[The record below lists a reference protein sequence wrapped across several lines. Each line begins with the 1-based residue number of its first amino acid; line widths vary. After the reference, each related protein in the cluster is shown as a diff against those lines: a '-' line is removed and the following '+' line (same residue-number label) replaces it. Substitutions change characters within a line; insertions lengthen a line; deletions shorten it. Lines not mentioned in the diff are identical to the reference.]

1 LDVLL
6 AVTAV
11 STSAA
16 VASGVLFAL
25 SRSSARRAHGR
36 AEAHARDASEALRL
50 LRAAMDAAP
59 AATVLLSDL
68 GVVVLTNAPA
78 RDMFA
83 EGKELE
89 GQNFLTLLGN
99 APAAFREALVGEQD
113 ALFTVREGEGADGE
127 GEGDT
132 FRLTK
137 RHVELDGRTCM
148 LLTVEQVTREVR
160 RQEVLVWKKLLRTL
174 SHELNNS
181 LAPISSLVHSAR
193 IIAGKPEHE
202 GKLARVFDTI
212 EERTT
217 HLQEFL
223 EGYVRFARLPK
234 PRPQR
239 VGWGTFLARVR
250 EMFPL
255 ARVHDPAAEAEGQGG
270 WFDPAQ
276 LEQVVLNLLK
286 NAEESGSP
294 REAVELEV
302 FAREDGG
309 FDVVVRDRGPGM
321 SREVL
326 GSALLPF
333 YSTKERGTGLGLAL
347 CREIVESHGGK
358 IRLQN
363 RDGGGLVVTCAL
375 PPKDVATSPATAK
388 ITLTL
393 G

>member
-1 LDVLL
+1 ML
-6 AVTAV
+6 AVTIV
-11 STSAA
+11 STTVAL
-16 VASGVLFAL
+16 ASGAALVLSVRA
-25 SRSSARRAHGR
+25 ARRARGQ
-36 AEAHARDASEALRL
+36 AEDRVRDASEALRL
-50 LRAAMDAAP
+50 LRTAMDAAP

-78 RDMFA
+78 REMFA

-89 GQNFLTLLGN
+89 GQNFLALLDQ
-99 APAAFREALVGEQD
+99 APAAFREALVGEED
-113 ALFTVREGEGADGE
+113 ALFTMNAGPAGSELEGEGE
-127 GEGDT
+127 T

-137 RHVELDGRTCM
+137 RHVMLDGRTCM

-160 RQEVLVWKKLLRTL
+160 RQEVEVWKKLIRSI
-174 SHELNNS
+174 SHEINNS
-181 LAPISSLVHSAR
+181 LAPISSLAHSAR
-193 IIAGKPEHE
+193 LIAGKPEHE

-212 EERTT
+212 EERTR

-223 EGYVRFARLPK
+223 EGYVRFARLPR
-234 PRPQR
+234 PRQQK
-239 VGWGTFLARVR
+239 VSWETFLARVR

-255 ARVHDPAAEAEGQGG
+255 ARVAPAPSGAEG
-270 WFDPAQ
+270 WFDPGQ

-294 REAVELEV
+294 RDQVALELV
-302 FAREDGG
+302 AHEDGSS
-309 FDVVVRDRGPGM
+309 DLVVSDRGPGM

-326 GSALLPF
+326 TSALLPF

-347 CREIVESHGGK
+347 CREIIESHGGK

-363 RDGGGLVVTCAL
+363 RDGGGLVVTCWL
-375 PPKDVATSPATAK
+375 PARDVATSLAAK
-388 ITLTL
+388 ITLTH

>member
-1 LDVLL
+1 M
-6 AVTAV
+6 
-11 STSAA
+11 
-16 VASGVLFAL
+16 
-25 SRSSARRAHGR
+25 
-36 AEAHARDASEALRL
+36 LRT
-50 LRAAMDAAP
+50 AMDAAP

-99 APAAFREALVGEQD
+99 APPAFREALVGEED
-113 ALFTVREGEGADGE
+113 ALFTVGADGG

-137 RHVELDGRTCM
+137 RHVELDGRMCM
-148 LLTVEQVTREVR
+148 LLTVEQVTKEVR
-160 RQEVLVWKKLLRTL
+160 RQEVEVWKKLLRTI
-174 SHELNNS
+174 SHEINNS

-193 IIAGKPEHE
+193 VIAGKPEHE

-223 EGYVRFARLPK
+223 EGYVRFARLPR
-234 PRPQR
+234 PRPQK
-239 VGWGTFLARVR
+239 VAWPLFLARLH

-255 ARVHDPAAEAEGQGG
+255 AVIDEPAASAEG
-270 WFDPAQ
+270 WFDPTQ
-276 LEQVVLNLLK
+276 IEQVLLNLLK
-286 NAEESGSP
+286 NAEESGSR
-294 REAVELEV
+294 REDVHLEV
-302 FAREDGG
+302 KMREDGG
-309 FDVVVRDRGPGM
+309 SDVIVSDRGPGM

-326 GSALLPF
+326 SSALLPF

-363 RDGGGLVVTCAL
+363 RDGGGLCVTCSL
-375 PPKDVATSPATAK
+375 PARDVVVSPAAAK
-388 ITLTL
+388 ITLTH

>member
-1 LDVLL
+1 MTVVSSSAALASMAALAL
-6 AVTAV
+6 AV
-11 STSAA
+11 
-16 VASGVLFAL
+16 
-25 SRSSARRAHGR
+25 RSARGARQK
-36 AEAHARDASEALRL
+36 AEARARDAGEALRM
-50 LRAAMDAAP
+50 LRTAMDAAP

-78 RDMFA
+78 REMFA

-99 APAAFREALVGEQD
+99 APPAFREALVGEED
-113 ALFTVREGEGADGE
+113 ALFTVGGDAD

-137 RHVELDGRTCM
+137 RHVQLDGRTCM

-160 RQEVLVWKKLLRTL
+160 RQEVEVWKKLLRTI
-174 SHELNNS
+174 SHEINNS

-193 IIAGKPEHE
+193 VIAGKPEHE
-202 GKLARVFDTI
+202 TKLARVFDTI
-212 EERTT
+212 EERTV
-217 HLQEFL
+217 HLHEFL
-223 EGYVRFARLPK
+223 EGYVRFARLPR
-234 PRPQR
+234 PRPQK
-239 VGWGTFLARVR
+239 VAWATFLGRVR

-255 ARVHDPAAEAEGQGG
+255 AAIGEAPAGAEG

-276 LEQVVLNLLK
+276 LEQVLLNLLK
-286 NAEESGSP
+286 NAEESGSR
-294 REAVELEV
+294 REDVFVEV
-302 FAREDGG
+302 RGRDDGG
-309 FDVVVRDRGPGM
+309 FDVVVQDRGPGM

-326 GSALLPF
+326 SSALLPF

-363 RDGGGLVVTCAL
+363 RDGGGLVVTCSL
-375 PPKDVATSPATAK
+375 PARDVTTSPTTAK
-388 ITLTL
+388 ITLTH